1 MVPEAHPW
9 PRSSR
14 TTALGALAQRFDGLR
29 QHILAIEAGRLED
42 YVSVANPEAFWK
54 MGARGM
60 DDLHGLMD
68 FRITWGDGEWMIL
81 DF

>member
-1 MVPEAHPW
+1 LVPEAHPW

-42 YVSVANPEAFWK
+42 YVSVANVEAFW
-54 MGARGM
+54 MIFM
-60 DDLHGLMD
+60 DQWILGLLGV
-68 FRITWGDGEWMIL
+68 TVNG
-81 DF
+81 